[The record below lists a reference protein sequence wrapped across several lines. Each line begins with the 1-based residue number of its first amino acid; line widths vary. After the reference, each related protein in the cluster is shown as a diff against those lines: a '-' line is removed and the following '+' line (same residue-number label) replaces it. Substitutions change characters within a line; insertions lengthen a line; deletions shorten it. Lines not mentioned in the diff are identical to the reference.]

1 MDEKNIPANCPGE
14 EEWEAF
20 ANDDDLANKP
30 APNCR
35 LLFYTLEKKKTIL
48 HKAYSQ
54 PSDV

>member
-35 LLFYTLEKKKTIL
+35 SLFYTLEQKKTIV